1 MMTFAQ
7 TLWFDCKTGKR
18 TAAEAFQT
26 FCEAFKEED
35 LSRQV
40 DSMPDDMLRAF
51 SELASPSEEISISHL
66 AAQAFAFDF
75 EKAEKWKRDRLK
87 MIYEAVR
94 QRLSQQASA

>member
-7 TLWFDCKTGKR
+7 TLWFDCKTGKL

-26 FCEAFKEED
+26 FCQAFKEED

-51 SELASPSEEISISHL
+51 SELASPSEEISISNLELH
-66 AAQAFAFDF
+66 AFGFDI
-75 EKAEKWKRDRLK
+75 EKAEKWKRHRLK
-87 MIYEAVR
+87 MICEAIR
-94 QRLSQQASA
+94 QRVGQPGTA